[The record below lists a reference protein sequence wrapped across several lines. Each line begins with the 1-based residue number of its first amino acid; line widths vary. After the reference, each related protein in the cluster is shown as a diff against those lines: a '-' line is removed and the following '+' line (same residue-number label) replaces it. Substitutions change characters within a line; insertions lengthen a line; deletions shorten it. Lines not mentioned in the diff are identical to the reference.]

1 MNLEEIRKLAFK
13 HMGKRKSHPYR
24 EQGFI
29 YYHGQRVGEI
39 ALHLRKR
46 IFPQQSKFDDVILI
60 ASWFHDLGKGIE
72 PHWEYGALLARE
84 ILAPYCKPAELE
96 QIVEIIGSH
105 TLRKQGASYPE
116 YVKLV
121 QDGDILDHFGTVE
134 IWMNFLHNAHSEGTM
149 FDSVRFY
156 KEEYSKHAQTV
167 RQLLNYSES
176 VEIFDEKDQFVREF
190 AARLEVEARGQLM
203 INEELKNKDGGHE

>member
-1 MNLEEIRKLAFK
+1 MNLEEIRGLAFK
-13 HMGKRKSHPYR
+13 HMGKRKAHPYR

-29 YYHGQRVGEI
+29 YYHGQRVGAI

-46 IFPQQSKFDDVILI
+46 IFPQQSNLDDVISA

-84 ILAPYCKPAELE
+84 ILAPYCTPVELE
-96 QIVEIIGSH
+96 QIAEIIGSH
-105 TLRKQGASYPE
+105 TLRKQGDSYPD

-121 QDGDILDHFGTVE
+121 QDADILDHFGTVE
-134 IWMNFLHNAHSEGTM
+134 IWLNFFHSAYSEGTM
-149 FDSVRFY
+149 LDSVRFY
-156 KEEYSKHAQTV
+156 KEEYSGHAQIV

-176 VEIFDEKDQFVREF
+176 VKIFDEKDQFVREF
-190 AARLEVEARGQLM
+190 AARMEVEARGHLM
-203 INEELKNKDGGHE
+203 ISGEQNNKDVGYE